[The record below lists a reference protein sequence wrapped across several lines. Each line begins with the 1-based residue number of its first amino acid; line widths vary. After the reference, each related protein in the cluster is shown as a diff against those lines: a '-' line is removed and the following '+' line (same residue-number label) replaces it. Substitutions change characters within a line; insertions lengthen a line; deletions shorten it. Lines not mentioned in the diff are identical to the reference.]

1 MALAAPLRA
10 AGSIVQ
16 ERLKGSPRGQPT
28 GKSSTAPIGASIV
41 AQAPAPADNT
51 ENPLDVQDT
60 SDWRRARRHMTAT
73 TGQASGG
80 DTPFAQP

>member
-1 MALAAPLRA
+1 MDYKAVSQQVVDNVGWR
-10 AGSIVQ
+10 SI
-16 ERLKGSPRGQPT
+16 E
-28 GKSSTAPIGASIV
+28 

-51 ENPLDVQDT
+51 ENPSDMQDT